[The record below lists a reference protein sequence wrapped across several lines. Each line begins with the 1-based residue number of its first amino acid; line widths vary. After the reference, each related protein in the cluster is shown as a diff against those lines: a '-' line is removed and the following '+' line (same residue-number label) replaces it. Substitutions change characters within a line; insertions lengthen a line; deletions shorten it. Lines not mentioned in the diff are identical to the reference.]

1 MKGQEVAIKIIS
13 KLDLIYGDVFDQA
26 KVREVIEGILY
37 DYTVEDKPTSLAVI
51 DNMSDMILMYLATRK
66 TEGLSNSSL
75 KGYGR
80 KLGKFA
86 DYMRKNVEDI
96 TTMDIRIYISNRSK
110 EGLKNTTLANDTDI
124 LRGFFNFLEDEEY
137 IVKSPMRKIKTIKVE
152 KKLREALTKEQ
163 FETLRLGAKTLR
175 QKALLELLYS
185 TGCRLEEIEQ
195 MKKAAQAEIQRDRE
209 RAADQLK
216 KEIVAL
222 SLLAA
227 GKVVEKNLA
236 ASENEALVGDFIDKL
251 DKDKIGDL
259 SC

>member
-1 MKGQEVAIKIIS
+1 MIDLNATFFAQILNFLILVAILRALCYKPI
-13 KLDLIYGDVFDQA
+13 
-26 KVREVIEGILY
+26 VRMIKAR
-37 DYTVEDKPTSLAVI
+37 EDKIAESLAKADSDVAEAESLKKDYQAQLAEAREKAQAIVDKAEKVAASNRETSLQ
-51 DNMSDMILMYLATRK
+51 
-66 TEGLSNSSL
+66 
-75 KGYGR
+75 
-80 KLGKFA
+80 
-86 DYMRKNVEDI
+86 
-96 TTMDIRIYISNRSK
+96 
-110 EGLKNTTLANDTDI
+110 DTK
-124 LRGFFNFLEDEEY
+124 R
-137 IVKSPMRKIKTIKVE
+137 
-152 KKLREALTKEQ
+152 
-163 FETLRLGAKTLR
+163 
-175 QKALLELLYS
+175 
-185 TGCRLEEIEQ
+185 EIEQ

>member
-1 MKGQEVAIKIIS
+1 LIDLNATFFAQILNFLILVAILRALCYKP
-13 KLDLIYGDVFDQA
+13 V
-26 KVREVIEGILY
+26 VRMIKAR
-37 DYTVEDKPTSLAVI
+37 EDKIAESLAKADSDVAEAESLKKDYQAQLAEAREKAQAIVDKAEKVAASNRETSLQ
-51 DNMSDMILMYLATRK
+51 
-66 TEGLSNSSL
+66 
-75 KGYGR
+75 
-80 KLGKFA
+80 
-86 DYMRKNVEDI
+86 
-96 TTMDIRIYISNRSK
+96 
-110 EGLKNTTLANDTDI
+110 DTK
-124 LRGFFNFLEDEEY
+124 R
-137 IVKSPMRKIKTIKVE
+137 
-152 KKLREALTKEQ
+152 
-163 FETLRLGAKTLR
+163 
-175 QKALLELLYS
+175 
-185 TGCRLEEIEQ
+185 EIEQ